1 MGQEDTVIELVSII
15 TSIIFPGPNV
25 KPFTYHIDM
34 LTISLQCAILA
45 SALQHGGAYT
55 MARQKRNKMTAIGVS
70 LDPKTIGE
78 LSELSEVLDRSV
90 SEIAREMILS
100 DMARF
105 KDRHRQAIRAWK
117 QSDDEQNRSESY

>member
-1 MGQEDTVIELVSII
+1 
-15 TSIIFPGPNV
+15 
-25 KPFTYHIDM
+25 
-34 LTISLQCAILA
+34 
-45 SALQHGGAYT
+45 

-78 LSELSEVLDRSV
+78 LSELSEVLDRSI

-105 KDRHRQAIRAWK
+105 KDRHRQAIQAWK